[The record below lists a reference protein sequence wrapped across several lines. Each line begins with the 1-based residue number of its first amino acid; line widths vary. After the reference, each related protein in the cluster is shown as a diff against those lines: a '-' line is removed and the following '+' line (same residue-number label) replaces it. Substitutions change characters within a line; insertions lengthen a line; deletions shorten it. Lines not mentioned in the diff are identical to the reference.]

1 MFHCF
6 ASMPKNLP
14 KSLTT
19 CLPTRL
25 LIFLLTML
33 LPSAVLANALE
44 ITIVTS
50 ISEDR
55 QYEGKSFAG
64 ITVKPHRPV
73 LRAVELA
80 LYESATLFE
89 ALGVKAEIH
98 QLALNP
104 KNDLQEQLKTISS
117 SGLVILDVPVDTM
130 EQLAPLTDQMNIV
143 AFNVRHSDSSLRES
157 LCLKHLFHA
166 IPSDRM
172 YFDALGQFL
181 VHRGWRKVLVV
192 QGPSEIDSNR
202 AVSLVDS
209 LERFGATIV
218 DQRTFTL
225 SHHPD
230 DRDKNRPGFLTG
242 GVSYDVVAVIDSEKD
257 YGRYLQYS
265 TRSARPIVGDVGL
278 TPASWHFA
286 LERYGA
292 PQLNER
298 YRQFKEDEPLGPQV
312 AMTDAEFAAW
322 SAVKLITN
330 SLNTRENN
338 ADLDLISVLTD
349 PASQVDLYKG
359 TRGSIRH
366 WNHQLRQ
373 PILMAT
379 PETVIAVAPMPKF
392 LHPKHYVDTLG
403 FDEPESECQLR

>member
-1 MFHCF
+1 MLHRF
-6 ASMPKNLP
+6 ASLP
-14 KSLTT
+14 KSLLTY
-19 CLPTRL
+19 LP
-25 LIFLLTML
+25 ICLLTVL
-33 LPSAVLANALE
+33 LSPTVLASSLD

-89 ALGVKAEIH
+89 TLGIQAEIH
-98 QLALNP
+98 QLALDP
-104 KNDLQEQLKTISS
+104 KIDLQDQLNTISS
-117 SGLVILDVPVDTM
+117 SGLVVLDLPLDTM
-130 EQLAPLTDQMNIV
+130 EQVARLTDQMNIV
-143 AFNVRHSDSSLRES
+143 AFNVRHSESSLRES

-181 VHRGWRKVLVV
+181 VHRGWRKVLVI
-192 QGPSEIDSNR
+192 QGPSEMDSSR
-202 AVSLVDS
+202 ALSLVDS
-209 LERFGATIV
+209 LERFGASIV

-242 GVSYDVVAVIDSEKD
+242 GVSYDVVAVIDSQKD

-278 TPASWHFA
+278 TPVSWHFA

-298 YRQFKEDEPLGPQV
+298 YRQFKENEPLGPQV

-322 SAVKLITN
+322 SAVKLVTN
-330 SLNTRENN
+330 SLNTRKAGPEL
-338 ADLDLISVLTD
+338 ALMKVLQD

-373 PILMAT
+373 PILLAT

>member
-1 MFHCF
+1 MFRRF
-6 ASMPKNLP
+6 V
-14 KSLTT
+14 
-19 CLPTRL
+19 
-25 LIFLLTML
+25 FLLTCL
-33 LPSAVLANALE
+33 LTCLMAVLFSPVVIASSLE

-50 ISEDR
+50 KSEDR
-55 QYEGKSFAG
+55 LNKGKSFAG
-64 ITVKPHRPV
+64 ITVKPQRPV

-80 LYESATLFE
+80 LYESTTLFE
-89 ALGVKAEIH
+89 TLGIQAEIQ
-98 QLALNP
+98 QLELDMEV
-104 KNDLQEQLKTISS
+104 DLQEQLKTLPS
-117 SGLVILDVPVDTM
+117 SGLVILDLPRDSM
-130 EQLAPLTDQMNIV
+130 EQVAPLTDKMSIV
-143 AFNVRHSDSSLRES
+143 AFNVRHSDSQLRES
-157 LCLKHLFHA
+157 LCLQHLFHA

-192 QGPSEIDSNR
+192 QGPSEIDSIR
-202 AVSLVDS
+202 AVSLVES

-242 GVSYDVVAVIDSEKD
+242 GVSYDVVAVIDSQKD

-278 TPASWHFA
+278 TPVSWHFA

-298 YRQFKEDEPLGPQV
+298 YRQFKKDEPLGPQV

-322 SAVKLITN
+322 SAVKLVTN
-330 SLNTRENN
+330 SLNTRE
-338 ADLDLISVLTD
+338 AGPELDLVAVLQD

-373 PILMAT
+373 PILLST

-403 FDEPESECQLR
+403 SDEPESECQLR

>member
-1 MFHCF
+1 MLHRFALLLKCLLALLFSPFVF
-6 ASMPKNLP
+6 AS
-14 KSLTT
+14 SLD
-19 CLPTRL
+19 
-25 LIFLLTML
+25 
-33 LPSAVLANALE
+33 V
-44 ITIVTS
+44 TIVTS
-50 ISEDR
+50 VAEDR
-55 QYEGKSFAG
+55 LSVGKSFAG
-64 ITVKPHRPV
+64 ITVQPHRPV

-80 LYESATLFE
+80 LFESSTLFE
-89 ALGVKAEIH
+89 TLGVQSEINQIELDPEGDLLK
-98 QLALNP
+98 QLQN
-104 KNDLQEQLKTISS
+104 ISPS
-117 SGLVILDVPVDTM
+117 ALVILDLPLNIM
-130 EQLAPLTDQMNIV
+130 EQVAPLTDQLNIV
-143 AFNVRHSDSSLRES
+143 AFNVRHSESSLRES
-157 LCLKHLFHA
+157 LCLKHFFHA

-192 QGPSEIDSNR
+192 QGPSETDSIR
-202 AVSLVDS
+202 ALSLVES

-218 DQRTFTL
+218 DQRTFSL

-242 GVSYDVVAVIDSEKD
+242 GVSYDVVAVIDTQKD

-298 YRQFKEDEPLGPQV
+298 YRHFKENEQLGSQV

-322 SAVKLITN
+322 SAVKLVTN
-330 SLNTRENN
+330 SLNTRKIEEDIN
-338 ADLDLISVLTD
+338 LISVLTD
-349 PASQVDLYKG
+349 SASQVDLYKG

-373 PILMAT
+373 PVLLAT

-403 FDEPESECQLR
+403 ADEPESECQLR